1 MTYGDTRPA
10 REVAVQALFGLVLG
24 LSTALGH
31 HYVVPRIY
39 VDAEPPPDMS
49 PTDVGYISVS
59 DYLRHVDGPTWWPTV
74 LVLPLLGALIGVAC
88 GLTHRYVSRRH
99 LVSRAIGIV
108 VATTVTG
115 AASGGAG
122 AIVSTVH
129 PPVVH
134 IVGVTDSSYMVVPQP
149 DGASFDDT
157 VVDNVPRLDVDAV
170 AVGYTVT
177 GGLLGALVGVALTY
191 RRRQD

>member
-1 MTYGDTRPA
+1 MRRPP
-10 REVAVQALFGLVLG
+10 VAPALFGLVLG

-39 VDAEPPPDMS
+39 VDAEPPPHMS
-49 PTDVGYISVS
+49 PTDVGYISVF

-88 GLTHRYVSRRH
+88 GLTHDCVSRRH
-99 LVSRAIGIV
+99 LVRRAIGIV
-108 VATTVTG
+108 VAMTVTG
-115 AASGGAG
+115 AAVGAAG

-134 IVGVTDSSYMVVPQP
+134 IVGVTDSSYAAAPPP

-157 VVDNVPRLDVDAV
+157 VVDNVPRLDVDAI

-177 GGLLGALVGVALTY
+177 GGLLGALVGVALVN